1 MIVSDDSKTM
11 FASGDSG
18 EIKMFDIEEQ
28 KMVKDFQCKF
38 QGGTVFC
45 MFLADGLLYLAG
57 SSGSVCAVNLET
69 KEVLWTWCHPGYF
82 NFRCGGLS
90 SDAGR
95 LWVVSGAGCVNEF
108 GLATWG
114 TREGVE
120 GTKEMVEVQELSE
133 GIVKAI
139 ALSSW

>member
-1 MIVSDDSKTM
+1 M

-28 KMVKDFQCKF
+28 KMVKDYKCKF

-45 MFLADGLLYLAG
+45 MILAGGLLYLAG

-69 KEVLWTWCHPGYF
+69 KEVLWTWCHPNF
-82 NFRCGGLS
+82 SNFRCGGLS
-90 SDAGR
+90 SDAGK
-95 LWVVSGAGCVNEF
+95 LWLVSGAGSLNEF

-114 TREGVE
+114 TRDGEE

-139 ALSSW
+139 ALSPW